1 MSGKKADFLNYELLL
16 KCCIQTSKFP
26 SIIIKD
32 SLNHCQHS
40 GLCTIYMVLL
50 ADIISMGRGDP
61 ATIGTTNEIDD
72 HGRFQGELDPRGRK
86 WSLSKVKFRVNHVKI
101 EQQWSVS
108 MKTIV
113 VFRENLTHM
122 VVVAIG
128 RWTPSYPE

>member
-1 MSGKKADFLNYELLL
+1 
-16 KCCIQTSKFP
+16 
-26 SIIIKD
+26 
-32 SLNHCQHS
+32 
-40 GLCTIYMVLL
+40 MVLL
-50 ADIISMGRGDP
+50 ADIISKGRGGGDP

-86 WSLSKVKFRVNHVKI
+86 WSFFKVKFRVNHVKI

-128 RWTPSYPE
+128 RRTPSYPE

>member
-1 MSGKKADFLNYELLL
+1 
-16 KCCIQTSKFP
+16 
-26 SIIIKD
+26 
-32 SLNHCQHS
+32 
-40 GLCTIYMVLL
+40 MVLL
-50 ADIISMGRGDP
+50 ADIISKGRGDP

-86 WSLSKVKFRVNHVKI
+86 WSFFKVKFRVNHVKF

-108 MKTIV
+108 MKTID
-113 VFRENLTHM
+113 VFRENLTLM

>member
-1 MSGKKADFLNYELLL
+1 MNFYS

-40 GLCTIYMVLL
+40 GLCTIYIVLL
-50 ADIISMGRGDP
+50 ADLSKGRGDP

-86 WSLSKVKFRVNHVKI
+86 WSFFKVKFRVNHVKND
-101 EQQWSVS
+101 QQWSFS
-108 MKTIV
+108 MTTMV

-128 RWTPSYPE
+128 RRTSSIVISSSVS